1 MKGWN
6 PTERVILPLVWLLSH
21 LPWAQNILTL
31 CFLFVVRIRML
42 EYAHIKSVCTK
53 ICCYYIH
60 ASSPTP
66 ALFLLAEISKRPL
79 AVPTQ
84 HEKRNK
90 ARENDTTTVKSM
102 SVKSTKK
109 RFYQHIIPT
118 CRSLGY
124 CFCYPREWRHILE

>member
-1 MKGWN
+1 MRISN
-6 PTERVILPLVWLLSH
+6 QF
-21 LPWAQNILTL
+21 AQTSAA
-31 CFLFVVRIRML
+31 M
-42 EYAHIKSVCTK
+42 
-53 ICCYYIH
+53 YYIH
-60 ASSPTP
+60 ASPTP

-102 SVKSTKK
+102 SVKPTKK